1 MSDPCDEG
9 MMTLPVCPV
18 DGLAL
23 RLEGLHMIG
32 MVPDH
37 SVLHAALVGQTFR
50 TPLDAVGQGV
60 AFLGVLGWA
69 AYMMPR

>member
-1 MSDPCDEG
+1 
-9 MMTLPVCPV
+9 MTLPVCPV

-23 RLEGLHMIG
+23 RLEGLQHMIG
-32 MVPDH
+32 MVLDH
-37 SVLHAALVGQTFR
+37 LVLHAALVGQTFR

-60 AFLGVLGWA
+60 AFLGVLGSA